1 MPPSETAVPSPAA
14 IQKAPRAPLAFL
26 PSNLDEAWRIS
37 EMLSKSGILPDAL
50 KGRPHDILVTIMTGT
65 ELGLSPMAAI
75 RDIYVVKGKGY
86 MSALLKIAL
95 VKQSDEC
102 EYFRCVESTDKKAIF
117 ETKRRGEGVTRFEY
131 TVEDAIR
138 ADLVGKSKKADAQKD
153 NWEKDPRLMCR
164 RRCGSQLA
172 DEVYSDIVR
181 GIGNRDDV
189 QQQEESLNR
198 APATF
203 APPAPEIEDAQTVP
217 ATPPPP
223 TPKQVF
229 EQAKTAE
236 ATGTPTPEVK
246 TEPAPSEPPRQREP
260 GDDDDVPFEQPNAK
274 PTPPKNQQQTMP
286 VEPDSDLAVF
296 AKVKAMCHPD
306 APTTEAQLDEYSPTA
321 RKVQGPIRQEISDL
335 FVAKRAQLRKAG
347 GK

>member
-1 MPPSETAVPSPAA
+1 MSEVTSPAA

-26 PSNLDEAWRIS
+26 PSNLDDAWRIS

-95 VKQSDEC
+95 VKQSPEC
-102 EYFRCVESTDKKAIF
+102 EYFRCVESTDKKAVF
-117 ETKRRGEGVTRFEY
+117 ETRRRGEGVTRFEY
-131 TVEDAIR
+131 TIDDAIR

-153 NWEKDPRLMCR
+153 NWEKNPKLMCR
-164 RRCGSQLA
+164 RRCGSELA

-189 QQQEESLNR
+189 QHDDAVSVNA
-198 APATF
+198 APTTF
-203 APPAPEIEDAQTVP
+203 APPAPEPEDATVV
-217 ATPPPP
+217 PP
-223 TPKQVF
+223 TPPQQPAKI
-229 EQAKTAE
+229 EQNVAVEKAFVAAQNETLKA
-236 ATGTPTPEVK
+236 P
-246 TEPAPSEPPRQREP
+246 PARVREP
-260 GDDDDVPFEQPNAK
+260 GDDDDEVPPARS
-274 PTPPKNQQQTMP
+274 TPPKGQGELL
-286 VEPDSDLAVF
+286 VEPESDLAIY
-296 AKVKAMCHPD
+296 AAVKAVCDNPSS
-306 APTTEAQLDEYSPTA
+306 TEADVDAISAKGRTV
-321 RKVQGPIRQEISDL
+321 KGPVRNEIATL
-335 FVAKRAQLRKAG
+335 IIAKRAALKKAA